1 MVAYGVRSVAGIAF
15 SMTFNPKSYNLIGT
29 LVALMT
35 AADLEE
41 VVIDS
46 LYSKRI
52 PGDVRATM
60 KSAQTFFGKL
70 GHLAFVVFSLAFI
83 DYLSINTIILF
94 VAFFDGTVFMIAA
107 YVKFGMGGF
116 DKDPI
121 TGKEG

>member
-1 MVAYGVRSVAGIAF
+1 MMI
-15 SMTFNPKSYNLIGT
+15 
-29 LVALMT
+29 

-46 LYSKRI
+46 LFSKRI

-70 GHLAFVVFSLAFI
+70 GHLAFVAFSLASI

-94 VAFFDGTVFMIAA
+94 VAFFDGTVCLIAA
-107 YVKFGMGGF
+107 YIKYVSDGF
-116 DKDPI
+116 NKDPI
-121 TGKEG
+121 MGKEG